1 MASVWIGSHD
11 SLPERRMRFVSLLQ
25 YTRVPVLGR
34 GRENTF
40 WCICPFFKPLRP
52 GSRTLP
58 SPRKPPSVFGQWQIL
73 VFIRD
78 CVTIVS
84 ALIWRNMP
92 WEIVRIRGL
101 IPGEREEQ
109 LTAFRMRVKLGASYL
124 RNAVKRD
131 GNTWFSNVVVDN
143 RTRCFN
149 TIYIIVLQWC
159 FPYNMS

>member
-1 MASVWIGSHD
+1 MDRVPWFIASETDG
-11 SLPERRMRFVSLLQ
+11 LVSLLQ
-25 YTRVPVLGR
+25 YTRVPGPGR

-40 WCICPFFKPLRP
+40 WCICPFFNPLRL
-52 GSRTLP
+52 GSRALP

-78 CVTIVS
+78 CVSIVS

-109 LTAFRMRVKLGASYL
+109 LTASRMRVKLGASYL
-124 RNAVKRD
+124 RNAVERD
-131 GNTWFSNVVVDN
+131 VGTWFTDIKPSWK
-143 RTRCFN
+143 
-149 TIYIIVLQWC
+149 IEQPWC
-159 FPYNMS
+159 CINSTG